1 MARRPAARVNDD
13 VAVVEMEEEI
23 CEARRERLA
32 DLLDFVD
39 RACAR
44 AALAS
49 DVAFDVRLATE
60 EAVTNV
66 IEHGYAGEETPG
78 PISLRFRRDAQRVV
92 VTIDDLAPPFDPAT
106 IRPADPSAPLE
117 KRRIGGLGWHFV
129 TRVMDEVRHEL
140 RHPRG
145 EPLDDVRAHGV
156 VEHRRRAHLHRPAPE
171 QEVVEGVRELRDAPD
186 AGEAPLGKRP
196 GHGAGAGLQGDG

>member
-1 MARRPAARVNDD
+1 MARRAAARVSDGADD
-13 VAVVEMEEEI
+13 AATEVLE
-23 CEARRERLA
+23 CEARRERLG
-32 DLLDFVD
+32 DLLAFVE

-44 AALAS
+44 AALAP
-49 DVAFDVRLATE
+49 DAAFDVRLATE
-60 EAVTNV
+60 EVVTNV

-78 PISLRFRRDAQRVV
+78 PIGLHFRRDAERVV

-117 KRRIGGLGWHFV
+117 RRRIGGLGWHFV

-145 EPLDDVRAHGV
+145 NRLTLV
-156 VEHRRRAHLHRPAPE
+156 
-171 QEVVEGVRELRDAPD
+171 
-186 AGEAPLGKRP
+186 KRL
-196 GHGAGAGLQGDG
+196 ATN

>member
-1 MARRPAARVNDD
+1 
-13 VAVVEMEEEI
+13 MEETVR
-23 CEARRERLA
+23 EARRERLVDVLA
-32 DLLDFVD
+32 FVD

-66 IEHGYAGEETPG
+66 IEHGYAGTAAPG
-78 PISLRFRRDAQRVV
+78 PVSVRFRRDPTQVV
-92 VTIDDLAPPFDPAT
+92 VTIDDLAPHFDPAT

-117 KRRIGGLGWHFV
+117 QRRIGGLGWHFV
-129 TRVMDEVRHEL
+129 TRVMDEVRHER

-145 EPLDDVRAHGV
+145 NRLTLV
-156 VEHRRRAHLHRPAPE
+156 
-171 QEVVEGVRELRDAPD
+171 
-186 AGEAPLGKRP
+186 KRL
-196 GHGAGAGLQGDG
+196 ATN